1 MKVLIMAAGVGSR
14 IIRHLNGQPKCCV
27 RIGDIELIRY
37 TVELLNKK
45 GITDIAIV
53 TGYSE
58 SFILDS
64 LKGLNYKAY
73 RNNFYDVTNS
83 IASTWFAQDFLEDN
97 DDYII
102 MNGDVFIEEK
112 VVDLLLE
119 EKNSPLF
126 LSDSSRIED
135 ADYKFQ
141 WKNNKLVR
149 FGKELSVE
157 ETTGEY
163 VGIAKINKT
172 DIPFMKKRLNELISE
187 QKHNYW
193 WEDIFYRSLDQKDI
207 FIKDINGLFWAE
219 VDYIEDYERIKAY
232 LEKVN
237 NG

>member
-1 MKVLIMAAGVGSR
+1 
-14 IIRHLNGQPKCCV
+14 
-27 RIGDIELIRY
+27 
-37 TVELLNKK
+37 
-45 GITDIAIV
+45 
-53 TGYSE
+53 
-58 SFILDS
+58 
-64 LKGLNYKAY
+64 
-73 RNNFYDVTNS
+73 
-83 IASTWFAQDFLEDN
+83 
-97 DDYII
+97 

-141 WKNNKLVR
+141 WKNNKLVK

-187 QKHNYW
+187 QKHSYW
-193 WEDIFYRSLDQKDI
+193 WEDIFYRSLEQKDV

>member
-1 MKVLIMAAGVGSR
+1 MRVLIMAAGIGSR
-14 IIRHLNGQPKCCV
+14 ISRHLNGQPKCCV
-27 RIGDIELIRY
+27 KIENIPLIRY

-45 GITDIAIV
+45 GIKNIALV
-53 TGYSE
+53 TGYSQN
-58 SFILDS
+58 FIIEALQ
-64 LKGLNYKAY
+64 GLNYKLY
-73 RNNFYDVTNS
+73 TNPFFNVTNS

-97 DDYII
+97 DDYIV

-112 VVDLLLE
+112 VVDLLLG
-119 EKNSPLF
+119 EKRSPLF

-141 WKNNKLVR
+141 WKDNKLLK
-149 FGKELSVE
+149 FGKELTID
-157 ETTGEY
+157 ETSGEY

-207 FIKDINGLFWAE
+207 FIKDINGFFWAE
-219 VDYIEDYERIKAY
+219 VDYIEDYERIKFY
-232 LEKVN
+232 LEKDK
-237 NG
+237 

>member
-1 MKVLIMAAGVGSR
+1 MSAGIGSR
-14 IIRHLNGQPKCCV
+14 ISRYLNGQPKCCV
-27 RIGDIELIRY
+27 KIGDIALINY

-45 GITDIAIV
+45 GIGDIAIV

-58 SFILDS
+58 GFIIDS
-64 LKGLNYKAY
+64 LKDLDYKIY
-73 RNNFYDVTNS
+73 KNNFYDVTNS

-112 VVDLLLE
+112 VVDLLLQ

-141 WKNNKLVR
+141 WKNNKLVK
-149 FGKELSVE
+149 FGKELSAE

-193 WEDIFYRSLDQKDI
+193 WEDIFYRSLEQKDV

-232 LEKVN
+232 LEKANN